1 MIFLLS
7 HSKGYKPSPIH
18 PLKSLSA
25 SFPLLFLL
33 SILSVH
39 TIPGRL
45 PISGTTSGIQVKL
58 PQWYLMLKD
67 YNRLSVLSS
76 SADGDLW
83 MGMERRIMIIFT
95 ITIARRRCI
104 KCLTLSSS
112 FSPGISCQGK
122 VAPSHPALEWSDKCV
137 RKLVPGAV
145 FCLVNSFHWYIKVCF
160 LFLSLHKGAWET
172 ALSLLN
178 VSFIVGLSWIQTYF
192 LKN

>member
-1 MIFLLS
+1 VLS
-7 HSKGYKPSPIH
+7 DFFTITQRGLQAFPYSPPQI
-18 PLKSLSA
+18 PFCF
-25 SFPLLFLL
+25 FPMLFLL

-178 VSFIVGLSWIQTYF
+178 VSFIVGLLWI
-192 LKN
+192 